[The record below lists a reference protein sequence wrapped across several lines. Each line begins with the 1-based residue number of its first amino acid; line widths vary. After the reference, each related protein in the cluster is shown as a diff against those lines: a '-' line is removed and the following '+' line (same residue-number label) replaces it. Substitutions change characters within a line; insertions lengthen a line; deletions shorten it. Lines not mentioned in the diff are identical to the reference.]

1 MGIEV
6 AMIEVTEEVMR
17 IDEGVMTMEDT
28 GEEEVTTEEA
38 MEADMKIE
46 EIETIQ
52 AATLILADAIE
63 EIQTG
68 DLLLKM
74 ILEATAEEAAARPKL
89 KLLPRTVKD
98 PVNALAETMQKQSIF
113 GGAKPREET
122 VESNS
127 RRESESNPV
136 TAANDS

>member
-1 MGIEV
+1 MRTDEV
-6 AMIEVTEEVMR
+6 
-17 IDEGVMTMEDT
+17 VMTMEDI
-28 GEEEVTTEEA
+28 EEAEVTTEEA
-38 MEADMKIE
+38 MEAVMKIE

-136 TAANDS
+136 AAAND

>member
-1 MGIEV
+1 
-6 AMIEVTEEVMR
+6 MR
-17 IDEGVMTMEDT
+17 FVNNS
-28 GEEEVTTEEA
+28 
-38 MEADMKIE
+38 
-46 EIETIQ
+46 
-52 AATLILADAIE
+52 
-63 EIQTG
+63 QTCYFFFFS
-68 DLLLKM
+68 
-74 ILEATAEEAAARPKL
+74 EEAAARPKL

-136 TAANDS
+136 AAANDS